1 MLKSNNQA
9 ILQIINIMSRRPRQK
24 RRTGK
29 KMAQEIAQGTQ
40 GKKVIITVVV
50 ANVLLIILL
59 YFSFKS
65 FAN

>member
-1 MLKSNNQA
+1 
-9 ILQIINIMSRRPRQK
+9 MSRRPRQK

-50 ANVLLIILL
+50 ATVLLLILL